1 MSRNRLPNRRAA
13 QIVVFEH
20 DARRYRATYG
30 FFADGHLGEIFLD
43 VGKADSTLQQHADD
57 AAVLVSLLPQN
68 GVAPDTIRR
77 SIFGPIRVALQIWL
91 CGEVEE

>member
-13 QIVVFEH
+13 QQQQTYEHGGVVGMLLES
-20 DARRYRATYG
+20 AVC
-30 FFADGHLGEIFLD
+30 FA
-43 VGKADSTLQQHADD
+43 
-57 AAVLVSLLPQN
+57 
-68 GVAPDTIRR
+68 IRR